1 MSIILNNFTG
11 SSGFSEALKQLAQ
24 GADALS
30 IGVSYIQMGGW
41 DLLRKLAPDIS
52 PDRMKVVCTDQMNI
66 TQPAAVSRA
75 IAEGVN
81 MRNFCGPVTYH
92 PKMILAHDT
101 KGHPI
106 RFLIGSANLSYSA
119 FTNSVEAG
127 LLGTDKKDLKILK
140 RWFDDVFLNQSEI
153 FTQDSLRAMEEN
165 WRRAAATRTQTRLRV
180 RRGIVIP
187 PGTPIPVE
195 AEDIDTLEDIFAT
208 IQLPIGLLNFD
219 YARNNIRNVGYLRE
233 VLSNWRNVKTDK
245 ASSKQRSELK
255 LLGFVAEGQLS
266 ALGRAAAAAQSE
278 EEVALL
284 WCRWLQQT
292 AEAQLESINPKLLDA
307 KRVFSQFWRLQPD
320 VRDYFLANAV
330 NPEERRTLQTIELL
344 CNSREVVQ
352 ELSLEDIRTLEP
364 LLDQPERL
372 PPNIRTEIA
381 EYFDNKG
388 TRSWKFADRRIFPN
402 AWHRAEQS

>member
-1 MSIILNNFTG
+1 MSIILNNFAKAK
-11 SSGFSEALKQLAQ
+11 GFSEALKQLAR

-41 DLLRKLAPDIS
+41 DLLRKLTPNIS

-75 IAEGVN
+75 MDEGVQV
-81 MRNFCGPVTYH
+81 RNFSGAMTYH

-101 KGHPI
+101 KGRPI

-119 FTNSVEAG
+119 FTTSVEAG
-127 LLGTDKKDLKILK
+127 LLGTDTKDLKMLK
-140 RWFDDVFLNQSEI
+140 NWFDYVFLKQSET
-153 FTQDSLRAMEEN
+153 FTRDSLRIMEEN
-165 WRRAAATRTQTRLRV
+165 WRRAAATRTQNRLRV

-187 PGTPIPVE
+187 PGTPLPVE

-233 VLSNWRNVKTDK
+233 VLANWNNVKVGK
-245 ASSKQRSELK
+245 SASKQRSELK
-255 LLGFVAEGQLS
+255 LLGFVAEGQLTT
-266 ALGRAAAAAQSE
+266 LGRAAVAARSD
-278 EEVALL
+278 EEVARL
-284 WCRWLQQT
+284 WCKWLQQT
-292 AEAQLESINPKLLDA
+292 ERTQLESINPKLLDA

-388 TRSWKFADRRIFPN
+388 TRSWKFNDRRIVPN
-402 AWHRAEQS
+402 AWRQAEGN